1 MDWLNRLNR
10 ALDYIEENLAGEIDK
25 HIIAKLACCSEFH
38 FYRLFSLIS
47 GISLGEYIRHR
58 RLTKAAFEVQT
69 SNIKVIDLALKY
81 GYESPEA
88 FTRAFQKVHG
98 VTPTSARNEGVSL
111 KAYPRIAFQ
120 ISIKGDVAMD
130 YRIESKGSFTVYGI
144 EEIFTSENGENFK
157 EIPIFWEQVI
167 NDGRYERLAKS
178 GSTDLIK
185 GICPV
190 NALCD
195 YRKTGGSTFPYML
208 FTFLTEKCNTDGYK
222 IVEVPA
228 ATWAIFKSKEYL
240 QEETSTVIQDLIKRV
255 YTEWLPT
262 ANYEKADGYE
272 LEMYYENLKTGK
284 HYCETWIRV
293 VEK

>member
-1 MDWLNRLNR
+1 MDWLNRMNN

-25 HIIAKLACCSEFH
+25 HNIAKLACCSEFH

-58 RLTKAAFEVQT
+58 RLSKAAFEVQT

-88 FTRAFQKVHG
+88 FTRAFQKLHG

-111 KAYPRIAFQ
+111 KAYPRLAFQ

-130 YRIESKGSFTVYGI
+130 YRIESKESFTVYGI
-144 EEIFTSENGENFK
+144 EEIFTTENGENFK
-157 EIPIFWEQVI
+157 EIPMFWEQVI
-167 NDGRYERLAKS
+167 DDGRYDRLTES
-178 GSTDLIK
+178 INNEQNK
-185 GICPV
+185 GLCLV
-190 NALCD
+190 NGICD
-195 YRKTGGSTFPYML
+195 YRRLEGNLFPYML
-208 FTFLTEKCNTDGYK
+208 FAFRQENSNTNGYT
-222 IVEVPA
+222 VVDVPA
-228 ATWAIFKSKEYL
+228 ATWAIFKSKEYPL
-240 QEETSTVIQDLIKRV
+240 EETSAVIQDLIKRV

-262 ANYEKADGYE
+262 ANYEKLEGYE